1 METVDQNDLVR
12 ERDFYRAKNAELQAR
27 IKVLEG
33 DNADLQRRDQEL
45 TKRVNEL
52 ANRGNYRPRPNRKV
66 H

>member
-1 METVDQNDLVR
+1 MEKVDQNDLVR

-27 IKVLEG
+27 VKVLEG

-45 TKRVNEL
+45 TKRVNDL
-52 ANRGNYRPRPNRKV
+52 ANRGNYRPRRRV

>member
-1 METVDQNDLVR
+1 MEKVDQNDLVR

-27 IKVLEG
+27 VKVLES

-45 TKRVNEL
+45 TKRVNDL
-52 ANRGNYRPRPNRKV
+52 ANRGNYRPRRRV